1 MTGRDLIIYILQNH
15 LEDTEMLMDNNH
27 MFLTVEEAAVKYE
40 TGVATIKA
48 MVDRNILK
56 GMKIGDAYLVLNI
69 PRISL

>member
-15 LEDTEMLMDNNH
+15 LEDTEILTDSNH

-48 MVDRNILK
+48 MINRNILK
-56 GMKIGDAYLVLNI
+56 GMKIGETYLILNVDEEE
-69 PRISL
+69 

>member
-15 LEDTEMLMDNNH
+15 LEDTEILTDNNH
-27 MFLTVEEAAVKYE
+27 MFLTVEEAAVKYG

-48 MVDRNILK
+48 MVNENILK

-69 PRISL
+69 DEEE

>member
-15 LEDTEMLMDNNH
+15 LEDTEILTDNNH
-27 MFLTVEEAAVKYE
+27 MFLTVEEAAVKYG

-48 MVDRNILK
+48 LVDRNVLK

-69 PRISL
+69 DEEE

>member
-15 LEDTEMLMDNNH
+15 LEDTEIFTDSNH
-27 MFLTVEEAAVKYE
+27 MFLTVEEAAVKYG
-40 TGVATIKA
+40 TGVAIIKA

-69 PRISL
+69 DEEE